1 MCEVFCCGQMDEH
14 ESKCSKCRLLFPV
27 IRLAKHKACGHSI
40 SSSCNKWQHRSTAF
54 AAMSNIGVGDQSED
68 DVCDVCQD
76 GDFTDDN
83 LIIYCDKCDVAV
95 HQGCYSV
102 MKVPAEEE
110 TW

>member
-1 MCEVFCCGQMDEH
+1 
-14 ESKCSKCRLLFPV
+14 
-27 IRLAKHKACGHSI
+27 
-40 SSSCNKWQHRSTAF
+40 
-54 AAMSNIGVGDQSED
+54 MSNIDVGAQSED

-83 LIIYCDKCDVAV
+83 LILDCDKCNISV